1 MIQKDWVLKQIESF
15 ANFIAKLIFNKDTT
29 AYVLEAN
36 SDGDEVDRLYWRLS
50 EMVVEGKINEAENL
64 LFDEI
69 DPANK
74 KYLELAVDFYSKLNL
89 LSDEYLEKHAF
100 SREEIEEGLNS
111 AAAIFNVAKI

>member
-1 MIQKDWVLKQIESF
+1 MIQKDWVLRQIENF

-29 AYVLEAN
+29 DYVLKSN
-36 SDGDEVDRLYWRLS
+36 SDGDEIDRLYWRLS
-50 EMVVEGKINEAENL
+50 ELVIEGKINEAENI

-69 DPANK
+69 DPSNK

-89 LSDEYLEKHAF
+89 LSDEFLEKHDF

-111 AAAIFNVAKI
+111 AAAIFGVVKI